1 MWAVFTVSCSPVL
14 DEEMPSIDCVP
25 ENDEKVNLTFTLILG
40 EQNSASRAGWGD
52 TYESEI
58 GSIAENTINNLQVL
72 LFSPNG
78 NTCYGPLEQT
88 QFFPINDEK
97 SIYEF
102 TGSIPLNAEAACIE
116 NNKLNCK
123 IMVFANTSVSITNE
137 ADATAIKSVLEAA
150 EFTFSQLNPNPMW
163 GVSTVENVPVK
174 PGLGTMLDPI
184 FVLRSLAKIEV
195 KLDAQLSDYTLE
207 AVTVFKYNTK
217 GYCLPHGYYIT
228 NTVGDVTTISTIDKT
243 KDLDQEGVLRANSSP
258 SSESLP
264 FVGTSASGY
273 TIYVPEYKMA
283 EDNSDP
289 YIELTLKNGTETILI
304 NEASPK
310 LYFKEY
316 TDGGE
321 LTEETFDIVR
331 NHWYRYTIT
340 GVRDNDIVLTLS
352 VQNWSVESE
361 TMNYEDHVSV
371 TQSGQI
377 KWYIENNEVD
387 PIISDEEQRALVTLK
402 NGSITC
408 QFNIDSPKEGTWY
421 ASLNQFGEN
430 TNAFKFSS
438 ATQTSSDGNNYA
450 SVLNNSTASGQC
462 GKGQVTLV
470 IETTGDQPIRVNNMA
485 ELQFVVVTS
494 DGRTIT
500 VKELLN
506 STTYGTIDKYTL
518 IQPIQ

>member
-1 MWAVFTVSCSPVL
+1 MRNWFLHIIYIGMWAVFTVSCSPVL

-340 GVRDNDIVLTLS
+340 GVNDGLNLDFTLNVAPWTLVKKNVNYTETISCTYDGDGLGWSNVTTDIQDNTKIYMNPNGASAIFKFKIEKPKNPEWFVDLSGEGFDVDTSYQELTEGAIEVTVDISATAVGKYEGILRVFVKEGGRFKEAPGS
-352 VQNWSVESE
+352 RYIIVK
-361 TMNYEDHVSV
+361 NYE
-371 TQSGQI
+371 
-377 KWYIENNEVD
+377 
-387 PIISDEEQRALVTLK
+387 
-402 NGSITC
+402 
-408 QFNIDSPKEGTWY
+408 
-421 ASLNQFGEN
+421 
-430 TNAFKFSS
+430 
-438 ATQTSSDGNNYA
+438 
-450 SVLNNSTASGQC
+450 
-462 GKGQVTLV
+462 
-470 IETTGDQPIRVNNMA
+470 
-485 ELQFVVVTS
+485 
-494 DGRTIT
+494 
-500 VKELLN
+500 
-506 STTYGTIDKYTL
+506 
-518 IQPIQ
+518 

>member
-1 MWAVFTVSCSPVL
+1 MRNWFLHIIYIGMWAVFTVSCSPVL

-123 IMVFANTSVSITNE
+123 IMVFANTSVSITNG

-207 AVTVFKYNTK
+207 AVKVFKYNTK

-273 TIYVPEYKMA
+273 TIYVPEYKME

-289 YIELTLKNGTETILI
+289 YIELTLKNGTEPILI

-340 GVRDNDIVLTLS
+340 GVNDGLNLDFTLNVAPWTLVKKNVNYTETISCTYDGDGLGWSYVTTDIQDNTKIYMNPNGTSAEFKFKIEKPENPEWFVDLSGEGFDVSTRYTELTGGAIEVTVQIAATAEGKYEGILRVFVKEGGRFKEAPGSRYIIVK
-352 VQNWSVESE
+352 
-361 TMNYEDHVSV
+361 NYE
-371 TQSGQI
+371 
-377 KWYIENNEVD
+377 
-387 PIISDEEQRALVTLK
+387 
-402 NGSITC
+402 
-408 QFNIDSPKEGTWY
+408 
-421 ASLNQFGEN
+421 
-430 TNAFKFSS
+430 
-438 ATQTSSDGNNYA
+438 
-450 SVLNNSTASGQC
+450 
-462 GKGQVTLV
+462 
-470 IETTGDQPIRVNNMA
+470 
-485 ELQFVVVTS
+485 
-494 DGRTIT
+494 
-500 VKELLN
+500 
-506 STTYGTIDKYTL
+506 
-518 IQPIQ
+518 

>member
-78 NTCYGPLEQT
+78 KTCYGPLEQT

-123 IMVFANTSVSITNE
+123 IMVFANTSVSITNG
-137 ADATAIKSVLEAA
+137 ADAKAIKSVLEAA

-195 KLDAQLSDYTLE
+195 KLDAQLSDYALE
-207 AVTVFKYNTK
+207 AVTVSKYNTK

-228 NTVGDVTTISTIDKT
+228 NTDGDVTTISTIDKT

-283 EDNSDP
+283 EDNSEP

-340 GVRDNDIVLTLS
+340 GVNDGLNLDFTLNVAPWTLVKKNVNYTETISCTYDGDDLGWSNVTTDIQDNTKIYMNPNGTSAVFKFKIEKPENPEWFVDLSGEGFDVSTSYQELTGGAIEVTVQIAATAEGKYEGILRVFVKEGGRFKEAPGSRYIIVK
-352 VQNWSVESE
+352 
-361 TMNYEDHVSV
+361 NYE
-371 TQSGQI
+371 
-377 KWYIENNEVD
+377 
-387 PIISDEEQRALVTLK
+387 
-402 NGSITC
+402 
-408 QFNIDSPKEGTWY
+408 
-421 ASLNQFGEN
+421 
-430 TNAFKFSS
+430 
-438 ATQTSSDGNNYA
+438 
-450 SVLNNSTASGQC
+450 
-462 GKGQVTLV
+462 
-470 IETTGDQPIRVNNMA
+470 
-485 ELQFVVVTS
+485 
-494 DGRTIT
+494 
-500 VKELLN
+500 
-506 STTYGTIDKYTL
+506 
-518 IQPIQ
+518 